1 MDKISHCVTCLKI
14 ETYMSGK
21 NAETF
26 SLIRFGV
33 FTESLKRF
41 FKSPK
46 LLETLPESCGRWRQ
60 IMRSLELNRAVVEA
74 GSCGRWGRI
83 VRSILRVGIFDYFC
97 KDNRNLNH
105 AATGHKELFSSCKL
119 TYENTGPDYNKTGV
133 CI

>member
-14 ETYMSGK
+14 GTYMSGK

-33 FTESLKRF
+33 FIKSPKRF

-46 LLETLPESCGRWRQ
+46 PSGNPAG
-60 IMRSLELNRAVVEA
+60 IVRSLKANYAVVEA

-83 VRSILRVGIFDYFC
+83 VRSILRACLFGSCSVLCRSISLIFV
-97 KDNRNLNH
+97 
-105 AATGHKELFSSCKL
+105 EL
-119 TYENTGPDYNKTGV
+119 
-133 CI
+133 

>member
-33 FTESLKRF
+33 FIESPKRF

-46 LLETLPESCGRWRQ
+46 PSGNPAG
-60 IMRSLELNRAVVEA
+60 IVRSLEANYAVVGAE
-74 GSCGRWGRI
+74 SSGRWGRI
-83 VRSILRVGIFDYFC
+83 VRSILRACLFGSCSVLCRSISLIFV
-97 KDNRNLNH
+97 
-105 AATGHKELFSSCKL
+105 EL
-119 TYENTGPDYNKTGV
+119 
-133 CI
+133 

>member
-1 MDKISHCVTCLKI
+1 MDKIGHCVTCQKI
-14 ETYMSGK
+14 ETYISGK

-33 FTESLKRF
+33 FIKSPKRF

-46 LLETLPESCGRWRQ
+46 PSG
-60 IMRSLELNRAVVEA
+60 NPA

-105 AATGHKELFSSCKL
+105 AATGHKELFSSCEL
-119 TYENTGPDYNKTGV
+119 TDENTGPDYNKTGV

>member
-14 ETYMSGK
+14 GTYMSGK

-33 FTESLKRF
+33 FIKSPKRF

-46 LLETLPESCGRWRQ
+46 PSGNPAGIVRSLGQ

-83 VRSILRVGIFDYFC
+83 VRSL
-97 KDNRNLNH
+97 
-105 AATGHKELFSSCKL
+105 
-119 TYENTGPDYNKTGV
+119 GPDRAVDFKGRNF
-133 CI
+133 

>member
-1 MDKISHCVTCLKI
+1 MDKIGHCVTCLKI

-33 FTESLKRF
+33 FIESPKRF

-46 LLETLPESCGRWRQ
+46 PSGNPAG
-60 IMRSLELNRAVVEA
+60 IVRSLGANYAVVGA

-83 VRSILRVGIFDYFC
+83 VQSILRVGIFDYFC
-97 KDNRNLNH
+97 KDNRSLNH
-105 AATGHKELFSSCKL
+105 AATGHKELFLSCKL
-119 TYENTGPDYNKTGV
+119 TDGNTGLDYNKTGV

>member
-1 MDKISHCVTCLKI
+1 
-14 ETYMSGK
+14 MSGK

-33 FTESLKRF
+33 FIESPKRF

-46 LLETLPESCGRWRQ
+46 PSGNPAG
-60 IMRSLELNRAVVEA
+60 IVRSLEANYAVVEA
-74 GSCGRWGRI
+74 GSCSRWGRI

-105 AATGHKELFSSCKL
+105 AATGHKELFFVL
-119 TYENTGPDYNKTGV
+119 
-133 CI
+133 